1 MCTSTSCPGSPR
13 ASERDSGPAVWTAV
27 FPTQNSLLHQRRAFC
42 TLGTWSESPL
52 AQALASKPILTSW
65 VLHSDWSG
73 TGSGPRGPMRVKQR
87 TQVGLLSTRGTRG
100 TVPGAAGSLCS
111 ASRESLPRLE
121 PKESR
126 AKMATHRQDSFA
138 PLTPVRTLDLSRL

>member
-1 MCTSTSCPGSPR
+1 MHIHILPRVTKSKREGLRPCCVDRCVSYPKFTSP
-13 ASERDSGPAVWTAV
+13 SETG
-27 FPTQNSLLHQRRAFC
+27 LLH
-42 TLGTWSESPL
+42 LGTWSESPL

-100 TVPGAAGSLCS
+100 TVPGAVGSLCS

-126 AKMATHRQDSFA
+126 AKMATYRQDSFA